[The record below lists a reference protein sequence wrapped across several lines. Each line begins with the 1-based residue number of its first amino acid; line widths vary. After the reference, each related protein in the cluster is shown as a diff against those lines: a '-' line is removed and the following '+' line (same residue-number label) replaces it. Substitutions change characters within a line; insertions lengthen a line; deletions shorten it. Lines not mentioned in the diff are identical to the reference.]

1 MRLVDEGR
9 PRAAAKTMSSARA
22 ARWAAQRASWKLA
35 TRREDHFT
43 ADRRL
48 YRIQM
53 TELRKEWKL
62 EDLHARRAAYL
73 KEREAQAKI
82 AAGKAARLEAKAAAK
97 ADDAV
102 LSAQRAEEEAKQAVM
117 LQNQKEHAKRMKE
130 RRAMKRE
137 DAEADFRRRWLDDLR
152 NEVDVEGETSVSNPI
167 LSNPILSKTRKRPW
181 LTPENFDDQLTRI
194 LMRSESPVEKWNQI
208 ARKLKSEEQK
218 AVLEERTG
226 GLLQPASFDSSM
238 SAPRSA
244 SSQYERELGQ
254 TRRVMPPPPAAESSS
269 GGSSA
274 ASASDG
280 GSKQADDELLDKL
293 RSAFEDL
300 PVSDDKKKDK

>member
-1 MRLVDEGR
+1 
-9 PRAAAKTMSSARA
+9 MSSARA

-97 ADDAV
+97 AADAGF
-102 LSAQRAEEEAKQAVM
+102 LAQRAEEEAKQAVM
-117 LQNQKEHAKRMKE
+117 LQKQKEHAKRMKE
-130 RRAMKRE
+130 QRAIKRE
-137 DAEADFRRRWLDDLR
+137 EAEADFRRRWLDDLL
-152 NEVDVEGETSVSNPI
+152 NEVDVEGKTSVSD
-167 LSNPILSKTRKRPW
+167 SAFSKARKRPW
-181 LTPENFDDQLTRI
+181 LTPENFDHQLTSL
-194 LMRSESPVEKWNQI
+194 LMRSESPVEKWNNI
-208 ARKLKSEEQK
+208 ARKLARDEQK
-218 AVLEERTG
+218 ATLAERTG
-226 GLLQPASFDSSM
+226 GLLHPVSFESSI

-244 SSQYERELGQ
+244 SSPYERELGQ

-293 RSAFEDL
+293 KSAFEDL